1 MLRKLKEL
9 KIKLMKYKRI
19 LFVLL
24 IPLSFILTYFAKNNI
39 SFAEFYATK
48 TYPVFAQSI
57 GFVSGLVPF
66 SLGEA
71 VLVTGLI
78 SIILYVVLTAIKI
91 IKHKSSKYA
100 KNFIINTAVLVSCLY
115 FLFVLF
121 CGLNYYRYEFT
132 AYSGLEIKA
141 SSKGE
146 LIELCEGLINKAND
160 LRLKLNTNENG
171 VSALDDNSYY
181 ETSIRAQYSF
191 NNISN
196 KYEVLKGNYSRP
208 KPVILSRAMSQ
219 MQITGIFFPF
229 TFESNVNV
237 DIPPYEIPATMCHE
251 LSHLRG
257 FMREDEANFISYL
270 ACINSG
276 YDDFAYSGTMRALT
290 YSMNALYLEDY
301 NAFETLNKKYSENVY
316 NDIKYTSNYWKQ
328 FETKIA
334 EISSKINDTYLKAND
349 QADGVK
355 SYGRMVDLLLA
366 EQRQKN
372 KI

>member
-1 MLRKLKEL
+1 
-9 KIKLMKYKRI
+9 MKCKRI
-19 LFVLL
+19 LFILL
-24 IPLSFILTYFAKNNI
+24 VPLSFILTQLAKNNI
-39 SFAEFYATK
+39 IFAEFYSTK
-48 TYPVFAQSI
+48 IYPVFAQSI

-66 SLGEA
+66 SLGESIF
-71 VLVTGLI
+71 VLGFFPIIIYLI
-78 SIILYVVLTAIKI
+78 LTI
-91 IKHKSSKYA
+91 IKSIKCKSSKYA
-100 KNFIINTAVLVSCLY
+100 VSFIINIAVLSSCLY

-132 AYSGLEIKA
+132 VYSGLEIKT
-141 SSKGE
+141 SSKQE
-146 LIELCEGLINKAND
+146 LIELCEGLINEAND

-171 VSALDDNSYY
+171 VSDLDDNSFY
-181 ETSIRAQYSF
+181 ETSLRAQYSF

-219 MQITGIFFPF
+219 MQITGMFFPF

-237 DIPPYEIPATMCHE
+237 DIPSYEIPATMCHE
-251 LSHLRG
+251 LLHLRG

-276 YDDFAYSGTMRALT
+276 YDDFAYSGTMLALT

-301 NAFETLNKKYSENVY
+301 NAFETLHKNYSEEVY

-334 EISSKINDTYLKAND
+334 EISSKVNDTYLKAND

-366 EQRQKN
+366 EQRHKN
-372 KI
+372 QIN